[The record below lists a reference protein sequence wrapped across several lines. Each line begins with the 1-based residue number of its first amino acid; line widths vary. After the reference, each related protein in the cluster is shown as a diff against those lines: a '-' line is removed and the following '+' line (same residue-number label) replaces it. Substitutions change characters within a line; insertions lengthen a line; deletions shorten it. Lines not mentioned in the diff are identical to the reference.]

1 MSQQHA
7 PLDILQRYWGYD
19 QFRPLQE
26 SIIQSV
32 LEGRD
37 SLALMPTGGGKSVC
51 YQVPALCRDGIC
63 LVVSPLI
70 ALMKDQVFQLQQ
82 RNIRAEAIYSGMHRQ
97 DIDRILDNC
106 VYGDVKLLYLSPER
120 LQTELARERIR
131 RMPVNLIAVDE
142 AHCVSQWG
150 YDFRP
155 SYLQIPEI
163 RELHPDVSVLALTAT
178 ATEEVVNDI
187 QEKLE
192 FRAENVF
199 RMSFERQNLAY
210 VVLQEEDKLG
220 KMLEIFRNVKGSGIA
235 YARTRRKTKEVAS
248 FLRKKGISAD
258 YYHAGL
264 SNDFRS
270 ARQEAWING
279 KIRIMVA
286 TNAFGMGIDKPDV
299 RTVVH
304 LDVPDSL
311 EAYYQEAGRA
321 GRDGQ
326 KSYAVLLY
334 QPKDRLELEK
344 RFVQSFPEMEE
355 IRKTYLSLG
364 SYFQLAVGGGS
375 GKSYDIDLQNFTE
388 TYGLDMIRTYNCL
401 KILEQSAWLTLSEAI
416 YVPSSLRVIVSK
428 DTLYDYQL
436 RNRKLDSLLK
446 TILRTYQ
453 GAFSHRVHLREK
465 QLAGFLKISLVELQQ
480 GLEKLRKDGIIEY
493 LPQKE
498 KPQITFVEERV
509 GTQNLTIDRVLYDFR
524 KKRFRERIRHMMAY
538 GEQLACR
545 SQQLL
550 RYFGQSNPPAC
561 GICDVCLGRNKVTL
575 SQESFERYK
584 HKIRQLL
591 KRNQMKVT
599 EVVDS
604 FAPRRREEVLKTLEY
619 LIDEGLLVE
628 ENEAVRWAD

>member
-163 RELHPDVSVLALTAT
+163 RELHPDVPVLALTAT

-235 YARTRRKTKEVAS
+235 YARTRRKTKEVAG

>member
-1 MSQQHA
+1 M
-7 PLDILQRYWGYD
+7 QRYWGYD